1 MQISWLEK
9 FVQMGVEITAPTPI
23 PTTTGLGG
31 FDIPR
36 SRKVALRSDN
46 SAALNVGVLHFV
58 PSLEPFPLLVDP
70 KG

>member
-1 MQISWLEK
+1 MEK
-9 FVQMGVEITAPTPI
+9 FVQRGIEITGPTPI

-36 SRKVALRSDN
+36 SKKVTLRSDS

-58 PSLEPFPLLVDP
+58 PSLEPFPLLADP